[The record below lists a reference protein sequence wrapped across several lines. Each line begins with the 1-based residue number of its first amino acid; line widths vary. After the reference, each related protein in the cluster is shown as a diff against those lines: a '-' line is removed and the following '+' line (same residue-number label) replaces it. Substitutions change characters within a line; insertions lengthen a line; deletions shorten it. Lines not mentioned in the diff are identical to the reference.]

1 MCSGRCSVLISS
13 TALRI
18 RENPKLQQKEATVRT
33 RIIANGVRTDHP
45 IPQLPFV
52 DDSMLD
58 LNDRHQIESI
68 GRNKGEGLWG
78 REDLT
83 YGVRDGWRAFTTIP
97 SHPNLA
103 WVVKHHPRHG
113 NVVVL
118 VDDEDAVDEYSAEPE
133 TALIRR
139 YGGYWWDGDA
149 WHRSSARVDP
159 VTWKRVYE
167 TVPGARSMTVG
178 ELLGSFPNHD
188 HPAPPMTV
196 EAMAANYRANGGS
209 RKLPPMDAWVRHDLP
224 VWLSTRNDPADAD
237 HAVVTLTAPELEPTS
252 MLTTKDVAARAGVT
266 ESTVRAYRTRG
277 QMPDPQIEQPTLWSV
292 PVIERWLARRS
303 ADETPEPQL
312 SEAETILTTI
322 GHEISGE
329 LNGRRN
335 RHRSQS
341 EIARAVGRIL
351 DRYTLGLTTN
361 DFYGAELHATYMAQD
376 MNRSLQD
383 DSFFPGLAD
392 RTMDHLILLA
402 ETKPRTA
409 RAALQR
415 MMDKLMDKGHDRNE
429 VLSALVDH
437 PALRTRTDLRNWITA
452 AVTPA

>member
-1 MCSGRCSVLISS
+1 M
-13 TALRI
+13 
-18 RENPKLQQKEATVRT
+18 RT

-52 DDSMLD
+52 DDSILD
-58 LNDRHQIESI
+58 LNDRVQIENI

-83 YGVRDGWRAFTTIP
+83 SGVEGGWRAFTTIP

-103 WVVKHHPRHG
+103 WVVKHHPHHG

-118 VDDEDAVDEYSAEPE
+118 VDDDDAADEYMAEPE

-139 YGGYWWDGDA
+139 YGGYWWDGDS
-149 WHRSSARVDP
+149 WHRSTPRIDP
-159 VTWKRVYE
+159 VTWQSVHE
-167 TVPGARSMTVG
+167 PVPSARSVTAR
-178 ELLGSFPNHD
+178 ELMLSYPEHD
-188 HPAPPMTV
+188 QPAEPMRV
-196 EAMAANYRANGGS
+196 EEIAADYRKNGLPK
-209 RKLPPMDAWVRHDLP
+209 KLPPMDYWVRHDLP
-224 VWLSTRNDPADAD
+224 VWLNARPNPADAD
-237 HAVVTLTAPELEPTS
+237 RAVVTLTAPELDPAS

-266 ESTVRAYRTRG
+266 ESTVRAYRARG

-322 GHEISGE
+322 GYEISGV

-335 RHRSQS
+335 RRRSKP
-341 EIARAVGRIL
+341 EVARAVGQIL
-351 DRYTLGLTTN
+351 DRYTLGLTE
-361 DFYGAELHATYMAQD
+361 DRYYGAELHATYMAKD
-376 MNRSLQD
+376 MKKALED
-383 DSFFPGLAD
+383 TSFLRGFAD
-392 RTMDHLILLA
+392 RTMKHLILLA
-402 ETKPRTA
+402 EAQPRTA

-415 MMDKLMDKGHDRNE
+415 MTDKLIGEGYNRDEILKRT
-429 VLSALVDH
+429 LSHSYLSSR
-437 PALRTRTDLRNWITA
+437 PDLRDWITA

>member
-18 RENPKLQQKEATVRT
+18 LETPKLQQKEATVRT

-52 DDSMLD
+52 DDSILD
-58 LNDRHQIESI
+58 LNDRVQIENI

-83 YGVRDGWRAFTTIP
+83 SGVKGGWRAFTTIP

-103 WVVKHHPRHG
+103 WVVKHHPDHG

-133 TALIRR
+133 TALLRR
-139 YGGYWWDGDA
+139 YGGYWWDGDT
-149 WHRSSARVDP
+149 WHRSTPRIDP
-159 VTWKRVYE
+159 VTWHSLYE
-167 TVPGARSMTVG
+167 PVPGARSMTAG
-178 ELLGSFPNHD
+178 ELMLSYPDQD
-188 HPAPPMTV
+188 HPTDPMTV
-196 EAMAANYRANGGS
+196 EAIAADYRKNGLPK
-209 RKLPPMDAWVRHDLP
+209 KLPPMDRWVRHDLP
-224 VWLSTRNDPADAD
+224 VWLNARPNPADAD
-237 HAVVTLTAPELEPTS
+237 RAVVTLTAPELDPAS

-266 ESTVRAYRTRG
+266 ESTVRAYRARG

-322 GHEISGE
+322 GYEISGV

-335 RHRSQS
+335 RHRSKP
-341 EIARAVGRIL
+341 EIARAVGQIL
-351 DRYTLGLTTN
+351 DRYTLGLT
-361 DFYGAELHATYMAQD
+361 DDLYYGAELHATYMAQD

-383 DSFFPGLAD
+383 GSFFRGLAD

-402 ETKPRTA
+402 ESKPRTA

-415 MMDKLMDKGHDRNE
+415 MMDKLIGDGRDREE
-429 VLSALVDH
+429 VLRYIVNH
-437 PALRTRTDLRNWITA
+437 PDLINRPDLRDWITA